1 MPEIILGTALFLTW
15 VLMRIE
21 VEVFEDKMPSLL
33 GTSEE
38 DSTSKPE
45 AIVNVKFDGNWQ
57 SHAYSNSNVSR
68 TQLNEIV
75 HAIQT
80 SSFVNN

>member
-1 MPEIILGTALFLTW
+1 
-15 VLMRIE
+15 MRIE

-38 DSTSKPE
+38 ESTSEPE
-45 AIVNVKFDGNWQ
+45 TAVDVEFDGNWQ

-75 HAIQT
+75 HVIQT
-80 SSFVNN
+80 SSLNFVNN

>member
-1 MPEIILGTALFLTW
+1 
-15 VLMRIE
+15 MRIE

-38 DSTSKPE
+38 ESTSEPE
-45 AIVNVKFDGNWQ
+45 TAVDVEFDGNWQ

-68 TQLNEIV
+68 THLNE
-75 HAIQT
+75 HWSGT
-80 SSFVNN
+80 KERGDFVLSRM